1 MSYARSSMGGD
12 PWAFLVE
19 TVAKTAGASVEA
31 GSGKYAKG
39 ARTARNVE
47 QAARAE
53 LEGAQAAAQG
63 LQQAAQIQ
71 AEGQVA
77 ATQARVDAEKKA
89 TEKRNKMILVG
100 SVVAGVSLV
109 ALFGLYRFTG
119 KS

>member
-1 MSYARSSMGGD
+1 MSYARSGMGN

-19 TVAKTAGASVEA
+19 AVAKTAGASVEA
-31 GSGKYAKG
+31 GAGKYVKG

-63 LQQAAQIQ
+63 LQQAAQIS

-77 ATQARVDAEKKA
+77 TTQARVDAEKKT
-89 TEKRNKMILVG
+89 TEKRNKTILIG
-100 SVVAGVSLV
+100 SAALAGVLV
-109 ALFGLYRFTG
+109 LGVVGYGLTR
-119 KS
+119 SA

>member
-1 MSYARSSMGGD
+1 MSYAKSAMGDG
-12 PWAFLVE
+12 WAFLVE

-31 GSGKYAKG
+31 GAGKYAKG

-53 LEGAQAAAQG
+53 LQAAQVSAQG
-63 LQQAAQIQ
+63 AQQAAQIT

-77 ATQARVDAEKKA
+77 ATQARIEAEKKA

-100 SVVAGVSLV
+100 SAALAGVLV
-109 ALFGLYRFTG
+109 LGFVGYRLTRAT
-119 KS
+119 